1 MKCRHCAAELSLP
14 MVDLGAAPPSNAF
27 LSSQH
32 EVETHYPLRVLV
44 CESCWLVQTDISLFK
59 LDHDALFTKDYPY
72 FSSTSDWWVDHARR
86 YVDMVTDRF
95 GLDEKSLTI
104 EVTPDEYNQFLRY
117 KVSQQHAAQ
126 VASTNAP
133 VVRAPLPPRV
143 IPKTNAPVAKKANAT
158 TISPQPASQTPTK

>member
-1 MKCRHCAAELSLP
+1 MKRLFLIIALFPLLCAAQVQLP
-14 MVDLGAAPPSNAF
+14 FV
-27 LSSQH
+27 
-32 EVETHYPLRVLV
+32 
-44 CESCWLVQTDISLFK
+44 
-59 LDHDALFTKDYPY
+59 
-72 FSSTSDWWVDHARR
+72 
-86 YVDMVTDRF
+86 
-95 GLDEKSLTI
+95 KSLTI